1 MPLLTLS
8 RLERKRLSVFL
19 TSLIIAI
26 IAWLFFALSNRY
38 EYKMDVRVN
47 YINPP
52 VHKAYHPL
60 HDDTLALSIE
70 GTGWQL
76 FFSRLRIS
84 LTTINVSLKEL
95 EHKKYITLSS
105 QVTDLNRQLESGQ
118 RVIRVFPDT
127 LFFDFSERVTKKV
140 PVKLLYQF
148 TFKKSFGI
156 SGPMKI
162 IPDSI
167 MIAGAAADLK
177 NIKYWQTKKL
187 VLNDVSSA
195 ISTKIGFDTFSS
207 NIDIVPQEIK
217 VEVPVDEFTE
227 KVIDLPVSVT
237 NNRNKNVRIV
247 PEKIRVTVS
256 TALCNYAKV
265 EKDSFAVSVNFND
278 WLQRKYPQLPV
289 VFTKF
294 PAYSK
299 LVKAEPQIV
308 DFIIQE

>member
-1 MPLLTLS
+1 M
-8 RLERKRLSVFL
+8 SVFL

-38 EYKMDVRVN
+38 EYKMDIRVN

-105 QVTDLNRQLESGQ
+105 QVNELNRQLESGQ
-118 RVIRVFPDT
+118 RIIRVFPDT

-148 TFKKSFGI
+148 TFKRSFGI

-162 IPDSI
+162 VPDSI

-177 NIKYWQTKKL
+177 NIKYWQTKNL
-187 VLNDVSSA
+187 VLSDISSP
-195 ISTKIGFDTFSS
+195 ISTKVGFDALSS
-207 NIDIVPQEIK
+207 NIDIVPQEVK

-227 KVIDLPVSVT
+227 KVIDLPVSIT
-237 NNRNKNVRIV
+237 NNKNKNIRIV
-247 PEKIRVTVS
+247 PEKIKVTVL
-256 TALCNYAKV
+256 TALSNYAKV

-278 WLQRKYPQLPV
+278 WIKRKYTQLPV